1 MKKLRWSKVLA
12 GCLAAVMTVSLV
24 PAGSIFA
31 EGEAVKKVD
40 GGYSVVDA
48 SALNVDVD
56 FYDYNITT
64 YKGEEL
70 DDKDTKIA
78 LNAYQKEKFVTGNV
92 TSGSGITEKN
102 LFLFGGD
109 RTDDGKTGLQNVWT
123 TFFRTSQYQGIVK
136 DSLDENGNLVFNNEA
151 GIYSVNIFPQEGDTE
166 LQEAG
171 VVETYYNTNFQ
182 FLNENGTY
190 QYDSS
195 KHASYGLHKENGKS
209 VLYTDLTKPGPSFT
223 KDGNGPGKGHKE
235 YGFFPFNNVEEGSFK
250 ADPDSRHHMFGM
262 KMELDFYMPEDGEV
276 ELESDSS
283 KKNPMVFEF
292 SGDDDV
298 WVFVDGHLVLD
309 LGGIHDATGG
319 KINFKDGQVTYTGY
333 NSSGVPTKVK
343 NIYKAYSDIDQSAYS
358 EHTLTMFYLER
369 GEYDSNCKITFNIPK
384 VVTNEDISIKKKVEN
399 APENNTDT
407 YDFKLLYGNNNNN
420 LTNVY
425 KGTYKLYDSTDKY
438 VKEVKTSADGVITL
452 AAGETAVID
461 KDKINGC
468 RYYMVQEINTTEEYD
483 TSWIT
488 TGENGAAGDGE
499 QTKVM
504 EKNSDNSGSYIEFT
518 NKYRIPESTPTPEVT
533 TAPGI
538 TGTPEATIPPEET
551 EQPKGT
557 ATPFVTKTPPTSTY
571 TPTGRKTPVPQ
582 TNAPQTKTPETNAPT
597 TSAPETET
605 PTTKEPTTSAP
616 ETETPETNA
625 PTTSVPETEVP
636 ATEVP
641 ETEIPATK
649 VPNTKVPEVELPDGD
664 IPQDAP
670 ATATVAPT
678 QTSVVV
684 DTPNVPDG
692 SSVTETKQPTGGEVP
707 TRTEVPSQEIDE
719 GTDIPNDPVGISTK
733 KPQKTPDEKDTP
745 KTTKVPVS
753 EPDKKGTIIED
764 DIPGELPQTGGIG
777 VLEKEKVRNRW
788 LMVIPVLLFVVGSA
802 SILVVRRKKRKK

>member
-1 MKKLRWSKVLA
+1 MKKLKWSKVLA
-12 GCLAAVMTVSLV
+12 GCLTAAMTVSLV
-24 PAGSIFA
+24 PTGSILA
-31 EGEAVKKVD
+31 EGEAVKKD

-64 YKGEEL
+64 YKGKEV
-70 DDKDTKIA
+70 DKDKIA
-78 LNAYQKEKFVTGNV
+78 LNAYQKETFVTGDV
-92 TSGSGITEKN
+92 ASGSGITEKN

-109 RTDDGKTGLQNVWT
+109 RTDDGKTGLQNIWT

-151 GIYSVNIFPQEGDTE
+151 GIYSVNIFPQEGETE
-166 LQEAG
+166 LEEAG

-182 FLNENGTY
+182 FLNEDGTY

-195 KHASYGLHKENGKS
+195 KHASYGLHKEKGKN

-235 YGFFPFNNVEEGSFK
+235 YGFFPFNNVEEGSYK

-262 KMELDFYMPEDGEV
+262 KMELDFYMPENGEV

-319 KINFKDGQVTYTGY
+319 KINFKDGQVTYTGN

-343 NIYKAYSDIDQSAYS
+343 NIYNAYSDIDQSAYS

-369 GEYDSNCKITFNIPK
+369 GEYDSNCKITFNIPT
-384 VVTNEDISIKKKVEN
+384 VVTNEDISITKKVEN

-407 YDFKLLYGNNNNN
+407 YDFKLLYGNDIDN
-420 LTNVY
+420 LTKVY
-425 KGTYKLYDSTDKY
+425 KGTYQLYDSSKAYLKDVETK
-438 VKEVKTSADGVITL
+438 KDGVITL

-461 KDKINGC
+461 KDKIKGC

-483 TSWIT
+483 TSWIV
-488 TGENGAAGDGE
+488 TGENGTAGDGE

-504 EKNSDNSGSYIEFT
+504 EKNSDNSGSHIEFT
-518 NKYRIPESTPTPEVT
+518 NEYHIPEPTQTPEVT

-538 TGTPEATIPPEET
+538 TATPEVTTSPEATQTPEVTGTPEQTDK
-551 EQPKGT
+551 PKVT
-557 ATPFVTKTPPTSTY
+557 ATPFVTKTPPTSTGN
-571 TPTGRKTPVPQ
+571 PAGRKTPVPQ
-582 TNAPQTKTPETNAPT
+582 TNAPNTETPTTKAPETEVPATKVPT
-597 TSAPETET
+597 TSAPETEI
-605 PTTKEPTTSAP
+605 PTTKAP
-616 ETETPETNA
+616 ETETPVTK
-625 PTTSVPETEVP
+625 VPETETP
-636 ATEVP
+636 S
-641 ETEIPATK
+641 TK
-649 VPNTKVPEVELPDGD
+649 VPNTKVPTTKVPEVEIPDGD

-670 ATATVAPT
+670 ATASVAPKNT
-678 QTSVVV
+678 PVVIVTS
-684 DTPNVPDG
+684 DIPSNP
-692 SSVTETKQPTGGEVP
+692 SVTVTNQPVGDEAPAT
-707 TRTEVPSQEIDE
+707 TEVPSQVVDE
-719 GTDIPNDPVGISTK
+719 DTDFPGDPAGVSTK
-733 KPQKTPDEKDTP
+733 KPQRTPDEKDTP
-745 KTTKVPVS
+745 KTTKK
-753 EPDKKGTIIED
+753 PDKTGTIIED

-777 VLEKEKVRNRW
+777 VFEKKTASDRW
-788 LMVIPVLLFVVGSA
+788 LIVVPVLLFAAGSV
-802 SILVVRRKKRKK
+802 SVLVRRKKRKK